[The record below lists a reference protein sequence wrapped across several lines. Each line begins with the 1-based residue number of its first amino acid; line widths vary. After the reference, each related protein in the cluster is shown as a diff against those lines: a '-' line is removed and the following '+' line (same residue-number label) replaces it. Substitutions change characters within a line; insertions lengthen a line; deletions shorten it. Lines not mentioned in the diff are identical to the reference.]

1 MRIWYIRITMLV
13 YNPCEIFCT
22 KFFYCYLFDKE
33 PCIKKEVKG
42 NEMRINTCKSLTFYF
57 FIFLLNF
64 FFRTQQTLEYEGRE
78 LRRGY
83 SAYP

>member
-1 MRIWYIRITMLV
+1 
-13 YNPCEIFCT
+13 
-22 KFFYCYLFDKE
+22 
-33 PCIKKEVKG
+33 
-42 NEMRINTCKSLTFYF
+42 MRINTYKSLTFYF

-64 FFRTQQTLEYEGRE
+64 FFRTQQTLEYEGRG

>member
-1 MRIWYIRITMLV
+1 
-13 YNPCEIFCT
+13 
-22 KFFYCYLFDKE
+22 
-33 PCIKKEVKG
+33 
-42 NEMRINTCKSLTFYF
+42 MRINTCDSLTFYF

-64 FFRTQQTLEYEGRE
+64 FFRTQQTLEYEGRG

>member
-1 MRIWYIRITMLV
+1 MLTYSGMLV
-13 YNPCEIFCT
+13 
-22 KFFYCYLFDKE
+22 KFLEGINYIFDKK

-42 NEMRINTCKSLTFYF
+42 NERCINTCDSLTFYF
-57 FIFLLNF
+57 YMFLLNF
-64 FFRTQQTLEYEGRE
+64 FFRTQQTLEYEGRG

>member
-1 MRIWYIRITMLV
+1 MSLDANMLSILYQV
-13 YNPCEIFCT
+13 IF
-22 KFFYCYLFDKE
+22 FCYLFDEE

-42 NEMRINTCKSLTFYF
+42 NERCINTCDSLTFYF

-64 FFRTQQTLEYEGRE
+64 FFRTQQTLEYEGRG